1 MEEEKL
7 TSSTFLSLASPLHPT
22 VLLRDLVVNMIIFRL
37 ISQPKNG
44 PNFLDLMD
52 NVCVLGGSAKNVSEM
67 FWIQ

>member
-37 ISQPKNG
+37 ISQTENETI
-44 PNFLDLMD
+44 FFDLLD
-52 NVCVLGGSAKNVSEM
+52 NVCVLGGSAKNVTEM